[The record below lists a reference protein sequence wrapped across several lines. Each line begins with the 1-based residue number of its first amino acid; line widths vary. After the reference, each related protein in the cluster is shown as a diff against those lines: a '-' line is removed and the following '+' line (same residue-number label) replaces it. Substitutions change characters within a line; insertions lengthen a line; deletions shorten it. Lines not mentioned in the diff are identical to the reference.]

1 MFLTC
6 CVLLCPLEGKPDVWW
21 DDPWTYATVV
31 VVMEIAAYTIL
42 KDHLSRGIW
51 RYSITRMMLYYGAE

>member
-21 DDPWTYATVV
+21 DDPWTYAAVV
-31 VVMEIAAYTIL
+31 VVMEIAAYNL
-42 KDHLSRGIW
+42 AGSFEQGFW